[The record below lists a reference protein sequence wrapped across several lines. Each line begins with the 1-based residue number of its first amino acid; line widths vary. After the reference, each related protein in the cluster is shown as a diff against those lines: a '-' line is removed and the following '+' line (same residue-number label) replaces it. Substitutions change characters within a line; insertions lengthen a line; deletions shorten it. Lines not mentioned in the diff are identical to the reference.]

1 MKSVIIATKNAGK
14 AKDFERILKPYGVEV
29 KTLLDFP
36 SIEDVEETGKTFEE
50 NAILKA
56 EAIAAAV
63 EAEAKAIDCTFEP
76 LILISPTSNEIVE
89 PPVTVP
95 TSKVNVVALI
105 PA

>member
-1 MKSVIIATKNAGK
+1 MIGGVVLQSVIIATKNAGK

-56 EAIAAAV
+56 EAI
-63 EAEAKAIDCTFEP
+63 
-76 LILISPTSNEIVE
+76 SNKFNRMVIADDSGIMEYSVMN
-89 PPVTVP
+89 
-95 TSKVNVVALI
+95 NVI
-105 PA
+105 Q